1 VDAGCKSLISICFLK
16 IAGAPIGSLK
26 FLGSTEESMACAQYH
41 DLRVDVGCKS
51 LISICFS
58 KIAGAPIG
66 SLKFL
71 GSKEE
76 SMACALRR
84 DGVADSGN
92 SYGTSVPSSWVRTGG
107 QYLCHL

>member
-1 VDAGCKSLISICFLK
+1 VDAGGKRL
-16 IAGAPIGSLK
+16 
-26 FLGSTEESMACAQYH
+26 
-41 DLRVDVGCKS
+41 V
-51 LISICFS
+51 SICFS

-84 DGVADSGN
+84 DGVTDSGYIKMQGN
-92 SYGTSVPSSWVRTGG
+92 KAS
-107 QYLCHL
+107 

>member
-1 VDAGCKSLISICFLK
+1 VDA
-16 IAGAPIGSLK
+16 
-26 FLGSTEESMACAQYH
+26 
-41 DLRVDVGCKS
+41 GCKS

-66 SLKFL
+66 SPQFLGSKEKSMACALRRYRVTDSGSICFSKIASAPIGSPRFL

-84 DGVADSGN
+84 NGITDS
-92 SYGTSVPSSWVRTGG
+92 RI
-107 QYLCHL
+107 Q

>member
-1 VDAGCKSLISICFLK
+1 VDA
-16 IAGAPIGSLK
+16 
-26 FLGSTEESMACAQYH
+26 
-41 DLRVDVGCKS
+41 GCKS

-66 SLKFL
+66 SPQFL

-84 DGVADSGN
+84 YGVTDSGDSKAVVADFQHQYYDGP
-92 SYGTSVPSSWVRTGG
+92 YGR
-107 QYLCHL
+107 

>member
-1 VDAGCKSLISICFLK
+1 VDAG
-16 IAGAPIGSLK
+16 G
-26 FLGSTEESMACAQYH
+26 
-41 DLRVDVGCKS
+41 KS

-71 GSKEE
+71 GSKVE

-84 DGVADSGN
+84 YEVTDSGIIKPESNPTGESKPLSAEPLSLQESRRFSFRGFINGKQNITADN
-92 SYGTSVPSSWVRTGG
+92 SVKSAEP
-107 QYLCHL
+107 HK

>member
-1 VDAGCKSLISICFLK
+1 
-16 IAGAPIGSLK
+16 
-26 FLGSTEESMACAQYH
+26 MACAQRRYG
-41 DLRVDVGCKS
+41 VSKS

-76 SMACALRR
+76 SMACAQRR
-84 DGVADSGN
+84 YGVTDSG
-92 SYGTSVPSSWVRTGG
+92 SKKTKVKQWR
-107 QYLCHL
+107 C

>member
-1 VDAGCKSLISICFLK
+1 MFFSK
-16 IAGAPIGSLK
+16 IAGAPIVSLK
-26 FLGSTEESMACAQYH
+26 FLGSKEESMDCVLH
-41 DLRVDVGCKS
+41 PLWSHGFR
-51 LISICFS
+51 

-84 DGVADSGN
+84 SGVTDSGI
-92 SYGTSVPSSWVRTGG
+92 R
-107 QYLCHL
+107 Q